1 MTARIE
7 DFLPQAD
14 RLELLA
20 QLKESSTKLD
30 AVNRLKETLHS
41 FLGAKRNAGE
51 LHPFS
56 AQHMARSSWMMSD
69 FNAFVQSNPTTKKQ
83 ANEPPEQLTHGLA
96 WVIATK
102 VSMAKFGVGQFGD
115 EAFCSMVNEG
125 RFEGSDMLSSM
136 SDLGFKCP
144 ITDEQL
150 VPAFDPGWQPSLM
163 LMDFKK
169 KPPQLIPAPPPP
181 EPRVVSLHI
190 PSPSG
195 RLLIGDW
202 FRIDEFTKAVDD
214 HEKKFP
220 HFSVNSDNGKFIR
233 MRILESMGVATFFVG
248 NTSPDI
254 WLTDETLVIASSDT
268 APVHG
273 AKHDGQVC
281 TDLWWTTAV
290 DVDVLKK
297 IVATQTGSEQSA
309 AEIVDQ
315 YILENRPHEVK
326 VDVPEMHVHAPIYTS
341 SDMRSFQ
348 SDAGP
353 EYQGAPEVF
362 GLISVMPMSFTYA
375 PLAEQSAEKRLE
387 TPPSETQS
395 AHAWT
400 PS

>member
-1 MTARIE
+1 MATRIE
-7 DFLPQAD
+7 DFLTQTE

-20 QLKESSTKLD
+20 QLKESSVKLD
-30 AVNRLKETLHS
+30 AVDRLKGMLHS
-41 FLGAKRNAGE
+41 FLVAKRNAGE

-56 AQHMARSSWMMSD
+56 AQHMGRSSWMMSD
-69 FNAFVQSNPTTKKQ
+69 FNAFVQSSPTTRKPV
-83 ANEPPEQLTHGLA
+83 NEPPEQLTHGLA
-96 WVIATK
+96 WVIAMK
-102 VSMAKFGVGQFGD
+102 VGMAKFGVGQLSD

-125 RFEGSDMLSSM
+125 RFDGTDMLSSM

-144 ITDEQL
+144 MTDERL
-150 VPAFDPGWQPSLM
+150 VPSFGSGWQPSLM
-163 LMDFKK
+163 LMDFKQ

-181 EPRVVSLHI
+181 EPRVVSLRI

-214 HEKKFP
+214 QEKKFP
-220 HFSVNSDNGKFIR
+220 PFSINSDHGKFIR
-233 MRILESMGVATFFVG
+233 MRILENMGVGTFFVG
-248 NTSPDI
+248 NTSPGI
-254 WLTDETLVIASSDT
+254 WLTDEALVIASSDV

-273 AKHDGQVC
+273 AEHDGQVC

-297 IVATQTGSEQSA
+297 IVASQTGSDQSA
-309 AEIVDQ
+309 AEIVEK
-315 YILENRPHEVK
+315 YLREERPHEVR
-326 VDVPEMHVHAPIYTS
+326 VDVPEMHVHAPIYTGN
-341 SDMRSFQ
+341 DMRSFQ

-375 PLAEQSAEKRLE
+375 PLSAQNTEDQLE
-387 TPPSETQS
+387 TPT
-395 AHAWT
+395 
-400 PS
+400 